1 MAIKVGRF
9 VATRAGGATAREK
22 GGRGTR
28 IMSKAAKYSAIEL
41 LRNGRAIEIRALGLD
56 DRAGLLAAVG
66 RSSPQSLYRRFFSP
80 KRNFTEDEV
89 TYFMTVD
96 FVSHVALV
104 VVVEEGGRPA
114 IVGGARYI
122 VVRRA
127 SAEMAFA
134 VVDQY
139 QAQGIGALLLRHL
152 AAIARDAGIE
162 ELTAEVL
169 SDNVSM
175 LRVFEKSGF
184 HLGTKREAEVVH
196 VTLRLF

>member
-1 MAIKVGRF
+1 
-9 VATRAGGATAREK
+9 
-22 GGRGTR
+22 
-28 IMSKAAKYSAIEL
+28 MSKAAKYTAIEP
-41 LRNGRAIEIRALGLD
+41 LRNGRAIEIRALGPD

-80 KRNFTEDEV
+80 KRSLTEDEV

-96 FVSHVALV
+96 FVNHVALV
-104 VVVEEGGRPA
+104 AVVEESGRPA

-122 VVRRA
+122 VARRA

-139 QAQGIGALLLRHL
+139 QGQGIGALLLRHL

-175 LRVFEKSGF
+175 LKVFEKSGYRF
-184 HLGTKREAEVVH
+184 GIEREGGVAH
-196 VTLRLF
+196 VTLRLL